1 MTTPAIKQII
11 IRMSEDKKHILRI
24 QAAKKDMSIN
34 QYLNW
39 LIEQNINDSA
49 EPSQAPSYT
58 TAHVPLT

>member
-1 MTTPAIKQII
+1 MTTPATKQII

-34 QYLNW
+34 KYLNW

-49 EPSQAPSYT
+49 EPSQAQSYT

>member
-1 MTTPAIKQII
+1 MTTPATKQII

-39 LIEQNINDSA
+39 LIEQSMIDSA
-49 EPSQAPSYT
+49 DSSQAQSYT
-58 TAHVPLT
+58 TAKA